1 MTRSLNEFR
10 KQIAP
15 EVQTKAREKALNIV
29 AEMTLAEVRKR
40 RGVKQVE
47 LAKKLRMAQPNIS
60 QIEARP
66 DALLSTLEQYVAAL
80 GGELKLQAVF
90 PDGDQVTIKRIG

>member
-29 AEMTLAEVRKR
+29 AEMTLAEVRKH

-47 LAKKLRMAQPNIS
+47 LAKRLRMAQPNIS

-90 PDGDQVTIKRIG
+90 PDGDQMTIKRIG

>member
-1 MTRSLNEFR
+1 MTKSLNEFR

-29 AEMTLAEVRKR
+29 AEMTLAEVRKH

-66 DALLSTLEQYVAAL
+66 DALLSTLEQYVVAL

>member
-1 MTRSLNEFR
+1 MTKSLNELR
-10 KQIAP
+10 KKIAP
-15 EVQTKAREKALNIV
+15 EVQVKAREKALQII
-29 AEMTLAEVRKR
+29 AEMTLAEVRKH

-47 LAKKLRMAQPNIS
+47 LARKLHMAQPNIS
-60 QIEARP
+60 QIEGRP
-66 DALLSTLEQYVAAL
+66 DALLSTLELYIEAL

>member
-1 MTRSLNEFR
+1 MTKSLNEFR
-10 KQIAP
+10 QQIAP

-29 AEMTLAEVRKR
+29 AEMTLAEVRKH

-66 DALLSTLEQYVAAL
+66 DALLSTLEQYVVAL

>member
-1 MTRSLNEFR
+1 MTKPLSEFR
-10 KQIAP
+10 KLLAP
-15 EVQTKAREKALNIV
+15 EVQVKAREKALQIV
-29 AEMTLAEVRKR
+29 AEMTLAEVRR
-40 RGVKQVE
+40 HRGVKQVD
-47 LAKKLRMAQPNIS
+47 LAKKLQMAQPNIS

-90 PDGDQVTIKRIG
+90 PDGDQMTIKRVG

>member
-1 MTRSLNEFR
+1 MTKSLNELR
-10 KQIAP
+10 KKIAP
-15 EVQTKAREKALNIV
+15 EVQVKAREKALQII
-29 AEMTLAEVRKR
+29 AEMTLAEVRKH

-47 LAKKLRMAQPNIS
+47 LAKKLQMAQPNIS
-60 QIEARP
+60 QIEGRS
-66 DALLSTLEQYVAAL
+66 DALLSTLELYVEAL

>member
-29 AEMTLAEVRKR
+29 AEMTLAEVRKH

-47 LAKKLRMAQPNIS
+47 LAKRLRMAQPNIS